1 MSVYVDYASTT
12 PFDKEILN
20 EVMDNADVFGN
31 PSSIHRP
38 GKDAKAKLQNHRA
51 RIAKTINAKPKEIII
66 TSGAT
71 EANNLAI
78 RGAVSRHEKPHMI
91 TTDIEHASVRTTYQ
105 NLSDEDEYEVTF
117 LKASENGLIDVE
129 DLKNSLKSNTV
140 LVSIMFVNNETG
152 SIQPVFEIAEAL
164 KDHQALLH
172 IDAVQAAGHVEI
184 DVGELG
190 ADMLTLSGHKIY
202 GPKGIGMLYLREG
215 TKLSAQITGG
225 SHELSRRAGTE
236 NIMWMHA
243 LSLAMEKADSE
254 RAARSLKE
262 MQLKERFLNELTAKE
277 LPFEVNGDVNHQAS
291 HILNIHFPWSEAE
304 FLLTAL
310 DMAGI
315 FVSAG
320 SACNAGTVQPSHV
333 IQSMYDDEDRALR
346 SIRFSFSYL
355 MEEDDVTE
363 IVNQLDAIYNR
374 LYENEMI

>member
-12 PFDKEILN
+12 PFDKGILN

-38 GKDAKAKLQNHRA
+38 GKDAKAALQKHRM
-51 RIAKTINAKPKEIII
+51 RIAGKINAKPKEIII

-78 RGAVSRHEKPHMI
+78 RGTADRHERPHMI

-105 NLSDEDEYEVTF
+105 NLSEEFEVTF
-117 LKASENGLIDVE
+117 LKASENGLIDAE

-140 LVSIMFVNNETG
+140 LVSIMLVNNETG
-152 SIQPVFEIAEAL
+152 SVQPVFEIAEVL

-172 IDAVQAAGHVEI
+172 VDAVQAFGHMEV
-184 DVGELG
+184 DVQELG

-202 GPKGIGMLYLREG
+202 GPKGIGLLYLREG
-215 TKLSAQITGG
+215 IKLSSQITGG
-225 SHELSRRAGTE
+225 SHELARRAGTE
-236 NIMWMHA
+236 NVMWVHA
-243 LSLAMEKADSE
+243 LALAMEKADDE
-254 RAARSLKE
+254 RVQRSLKE
-262 MQLKERFLNELTAKE
+262 MQLKERFLNELTAKKI
-277 LPFEVNGDVNHQAS
+277 PFEVNGDLNQQAS
-291 HILNIHFPWSEAE
+291 HIMNIYFPWSDAE

-333 IQSMYDDEDRALR
+333 IQSMYDDEERALR
-346 SIRFSFSYL
+346 SIRFSFSHL
-355 MEEDDVTE
+355 MEEDDITE
-363 IVNQLDAIYNR
+363 IVSQLEAIYNR
-374 LYENEMI
+374 LYKMK

>member
-12 PFDKEILN
+12 PVDKEIMN
-20 EVMDNADVFGN
+20 EVMANADVFGN
-31 PSSIHRP
+31 PSSIHRV
-38 GKDAKAKLQNHRA
+38 GKDAKAKLQAHRA
-51 RIAKTINAKPKEIII
+51 RIAKSINAKPKEIII

-78 RGAVSRHEKPHMI
+78 KGTADRHEKPHMI

-105 NLSDEDEYEVTF
+105 NLSEDYDVTF

-129 DLKNSLKSNTV
+129 DLKKNLKSNTV

-152 SIQPVFEIAEAL
+152 SIQPVFEIAKVL
-164 KDHQALLH
+164 KDHPALLH
-172 IDAVQAAGHVEI
+172 IDAVQAFGHMEVDVEA
-184 DVGELG
+184 LG

-236 NIMWMHA
+236 NTMWVEA
-243 LSLAMEKADSE
+243 LSLAMEKADYE
-254 RAARSLKE
+254 RSKRSLKE

-277 LPFEVNGDVNHQAS
+277 VPFEVNGDVNRQSS
-291 HILNIHFPWSEAE
+291 HILNLYFPWSDAE
-304 FLLTAL
+304 FLLTAF

-315 FVSAG
+315 YVSAG

-333 IQSMYDDEDRALR
+333 IQSMYGGEERALK
-346 SIRFSFSYL
+346 SVRFSFSHL
-355 MEEDDVTE
+355 MEADDVLE
-363 IVNQLDAIYNR
+363 IAQQLHVIYERLSGNQ
-374 LYENEMI
+374 

>member
-20 EVMDNADVFGN
+20 EVLDDADVFGN
-31 PSSIHRP
+31 PSSIHRM
-38 GKDAKAKLQNHRA
+38 GKDAKANLQNHRT
-51 RIAKTINAKPKEIII
+51 RIAQSINAKPKEIII

-78 RGAVSRHEKPHMI
+78 RGIVSQHEKPHMI

-105 NLSDEDEYEVTF
+105 NLSEEYDVTF
-117 LKASENGLIDVE
+117 LKASENGSIDAE
-129 DLKNSLKSNTV
+129 DLKKNLKSNTV
-140 LVSIMFVNNETG
+140 LVSIMLVNNETG
-152 SIQPVFEIAEAL
+152 SVQPIFEIAEAL

-172 IDAVQAAGHVEI
+172 IDAVQGFGHMEVDVEK
-184 DVGELG
+184 LG

-202 GPKGIGMLYLREG
+202 GPKGIGMLYLRAG
-215 TKLSAQITGG
+215 IKLSAQITGG

-236 NIMWMHA
+236 NIMWVQA
-243 LSLAMEKADSE
+243 LALAMEKANADRAE
-254 RAARSLKE
+254 RNIKE

-277 LPFEVNGDVNHQAS
+277 VPFEVNGDVNNQTT
-291 HILNIHFPWSEAE
+291 HILNIYFPWTEAE

-333 IQSMYDDEDRALR
+333 IQSMYADEDRALH

-355 MEEDDVTE
+355 MSEDDILE
-363 IVNQLDAIYNR
+363 IVNQLETIYKR
-374 LYENEMI
+374 LHENEMI